1 MNPLIQKLLLLVLP
15 AVLMTTG
22 CDLHLLPE
30 TYQGQGERAAIVTV
44 EIGSLNAELLDPEVE
59 SLEIQILDVL
69 AHRSA
74 TDEWLILNE
83 SSKALTIT
91 HDDNATV
98 KLSEVPLPVGEYDS
112 IMLIVAQA
120 RVDGQGG
127 WTQIQLS
134 TDDIEIQDPV
144 LIDTDGKLTL
154 SFDMENSL
162 EGTYSEGLVMNPQVL
177 VQTN

>member
-1 MNPLIQKLLLLVLP
+1 MNQLIQKLLLLVLP
-15 AVLMTTG
+15 TVLMTTG

-30 TYQGQGERAAIVTV
+30 TYQGQGERAAIVTI

-69 AHRSA
+69 AHREAS
-74 TDEWLILNE
+74 DEWLILNE
-83 SSKALTIT
+83 APKSLTIT
-91 HDDNATV
+91 HDDNTTV
-98 KLSEVPLPVGEYDS
+98 ELSEVPLPVGEYDS

-120 RVDGQGG
+120 RADGEGG

-144 LIDTDGKLTL
+144 LIDADGKLTL
-154 SFDMENSL
+154 SFDMENTL